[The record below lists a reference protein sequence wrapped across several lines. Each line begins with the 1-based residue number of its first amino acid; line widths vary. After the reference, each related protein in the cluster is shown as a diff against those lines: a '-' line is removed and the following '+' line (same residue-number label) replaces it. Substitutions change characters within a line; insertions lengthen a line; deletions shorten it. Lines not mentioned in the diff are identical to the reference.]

1 MGFYNNFFVLF
12 QSKVALV
19 EKAIA
24 ACGSTPEN
32 VAKIIMIEN
41 QLSKKGAQSRFIADA
56 LKHLGDFEAK
66 KEDVIASITKAFSED
81 KLKRDDVFLTVR
93 MCQAIE
99 SENEPTWKEVKT
111 MKDILAGCSPS
122 SPEGI
127 ELNLARATK
136 VNQSA
141 RATAESARATAE
153 SARATAESARTTA
166 ESARATAS
174 TVNKSAARPLG
185 LSSRLLLKVFNS
197 VVLDDPATV
206 DPRKTVYKKVN
217 RGSRGK

>member
-141 RATAESARATAE
+141 LAESASATAESARTTAESARATAE
-153 SARATAESARTTA
+153 SVRATAESARTTA

-185 LSSRLLLKVFNS
+185 LSSRL
-197 VVLDDPATV
+197 
-206 DPRKTVYKKVN
+206 Y
-217 RGSRGK
+217 